1 MGRVVVGR
9 GKARI
14 TIDGPDAAELEQ
26 LVRDALGDAVQV
38 LDDAVEEVENDLK
51 RTWPV
56 FTGKSLAA
64 WERVLVIDPEKMEAR
79 VSLRSD
85 SPYAVFVKSTK
96 HGKQALATRSRSP
109 VVTDVR
115 VPIQAKKKAIADKLK
130 QALKNA
136 LERKTRG

>member
-1 MGRVVVGR
+1 MSRVVVGR

-14 TIDGPDAAELEQ
+14 TIDGPDAAELEAM
-26 LVRDALGDAVQV
+26 VRDALGDAVKV
-38 LDDAVEEVENDLK
+38 LDDAVEEVETDLK

-64 WERVLVIDPEKMEAR
+64 WERVLVIDPERMEAR

-96 HGKQALATRSRSP
+96 HGKTSLATRSRSP

-115 VPIQAKKKAIADKLK
+115 VPIQAKKKAVADKLK
-130 QALKNA
+130 QALQAA
-136 LERKTRG
+136 LARKFNG

>member
-1 MGRVVVGR
+1 MSRVVVGR

-14 TIDGPDAAELEQ
+14 TIDGPDAAELEA

-38 LDDAVEEVENDLK
+38 LDDAVEEVEVELK
-51 RTWPV
+51 KTWPV
-56 FTGKSLAA
+56 FSGKSLAA
-64 WERVLVIDPEKMEAR
+64 WERVLVIDPERMEAR

-96 HGKQALATRSRSP
+96 HGTNALATRSRSP

-115 VPIQAKKKAIADKLK
+115 VPIQAKKKLIADKLK
-130 QALKNA
+130 AALKAA
-136 LERKTRG
+136 LSRKLDG